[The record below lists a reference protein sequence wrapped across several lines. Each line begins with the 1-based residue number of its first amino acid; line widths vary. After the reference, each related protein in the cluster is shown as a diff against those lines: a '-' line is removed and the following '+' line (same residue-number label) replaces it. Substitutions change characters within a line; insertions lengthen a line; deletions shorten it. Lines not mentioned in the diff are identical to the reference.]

1 MEPEKN
7 LPAKE
12 AVENETIQ
20 LQFFIRPTIVGCCAS
35 LLWYFIF
42 HKNDWHIPEGDE
54 AILWGTLSFLGIWH
68 AIVTGLIFTKVWDEF
83 VKFLDCIYEG
93 KREEFVRMLRYR
105 IPLVLRTFLL
115 VLSVMIQC
123 LFSLLNF
130 STAWVGFLIT
140 FCIGLMLVMFWEVA
154 YNLDNPVKA
163 VWYKTL
169 IPVEWFFKQ

>member
-1 MEPEKN
+1 MEESN
-7 LPAKE
+7 ELPTPQT
-12 AVENETIQ
+12 VENETIQ
-20 LQFFIRPTIVGCCAS
+20 LQFFIRPTIMGGLAS
-35 LLWYFIF
+35 LLWYVIF
-42 HKNDWHIPEGDE
+42 LRNNWHVPEGDE

-83 VKFLDCIYEG
+83 VKFIDCIYDG
-93 KREEFVRMLRYR
+93 KREEFARMLRYR

-115 VLSVMIQC
+115 ILSVMIQL

-130 STAWVGFLIT
+130 NTLWFGFLIT

-169 IPVEWFFKQ
+169 IPVGWFFKQ